1 VGAKEEIRGGADGRG
16 PTDSD
21 GGREGMQ
28 QLPLSPA
35 GPAQKEKRGKASGP
49 VGRETASG
57 PKTRKRGGE
66 IKILLFFF
74 LKHFSKFIFKR
85 FLKPFSI

>member
-1 VGAKEEIRGGADGRG
+1 
-16 PTDSD
+16 
-21 GGREGMQ
+21 ML
-28 QLPLSPA
+28 QLSLGLA
-35 GPAQKEKRGKASGP
+35 RPAQKEKRGKASGP

-57 PKTRKRGGE
+57 PKNEEKRRRN
-66 IKILLFFF
+66 KDFAFLF